1 MYSFHFVLCI
11 VLYALCNIH
20 CILCIVFMHFVLRIV
35 FYALYCHIDHL
46 SHPAAADGE
55 DGFLMA
61 PTHPLVIRT
70 SPRRLSY
77 TCAGSYWETRL
88 VSTPRRS
95 CPPFYP
101 PRPSTHIGL
110 YRGDFVVILL
120 KIHNANS
127 EILTSAFMGLLK
139 KLGRRCNGFPQ
150 NIDKDKIL

>member
-1 MYSFHFVLCI
+1 MYYFHFVLCI
-11 VLYALCNIH
+11 VLYALCAIH

-95 CPPFYP
+95 CPLFYLSL
-101 PRPSTHIGL
+101 PSNHIGL
-110 YRGDFVVILL
+110 NRGDVVVILL

-127 EILTSAFMGLLK
+127 EILTSGLY
-139 KLGRRCNGFPQ
+139 GFIEETWKALYRLPT
-150 NIDKDKIL
+150 KC